1 MPSISDSRCVL
12 VTGATAGIGR
22 ALAYAIS
29 DLPSKPRVIAAG
41 RRQDRL
47 DELTSKMDTIQ
58 INFDT
63 DKETIKKFVDDTIA
77 KYPDLDTLVLSAGV
91 QYETWF
97 QKPETIDLDRLLSEL
112 NVNYTSIL
120 TTITYFLP
128 HLLRLAANGRPCFIC
143 PVTAGLGI
151 TPGAWVAN
159 YSASKAALHS
169 LCYSLHAHL
178 QGTNVHIM
186 EIIPPLVESELH
198 DGAYKNSLF
207 FVSKYILMHPVAED
221 TTKML
226 TNKWMPLEEYIP
238 VTMDGLTKG
247 DFQISSGVSLVGL
260 NKFEAGK
267 EEMVMKG
274 LELNFET
281 ASS

>member
-198 DGAYKNSLF
+198 D
-207 FVSKYILMHPVAED
+207 AED

-274 LELNFET
+274 LEVRK
-281 ASS
+281 SW